1 MLEPSTWTTCSAR
14 LQPDD
19 GREGSEEGGV
29 VISERLLT
37 IARCPDCGGRL
48 AAAGVEAAACRGCG
62 RAFAGTAGYLDLRP
76 RTAFDEQTRYLDEAL
91 HADARHERV
100 SPPLLA
106 SGVRHAMLLKFLRP
120 GPSDAVIDLGC
131 GSGRT
136 LVWNQESGAYQV
148 GVDVSPFFARE
159 ALSGPDLA
167 LGDLRSL
174 PFADGAFTKG
184 YALDVFEHLSREGL
198 AGVLREAARVLQP
211 GGRLFVYSHVRKNSR
226 LALGLRLI
234 NRVTGLMHRLGVLDL
249 TQEHLRKSDHLNPL
263 ADIPDLEQ
271 VVGEAGFRVA
281 RIRYYTPL
289 VGGFIENILVRTA
302 ERWMARRA
310 AASEGGGGERRECG
324 DRAAY
329 TRVARKEAQDWIARG
344 GVVLAGLR
352 ALTFVMKID
361 VLLFGRVRSGP
372 FFALLEKR
380 AE

>member
-1 MLEPSTWTTCSAR
+1 
-14 LQPDD
+14 
-19 GREGSEEGGV
+19 
-29 VISERLLT
+29 VIAERLLT

-48 AAAGVEAAACRGCG
+48 AAAGPDQAACQGCG

-76 RTAFDEQTRYLDEAL
+76 KSAFDEQTRYLDEAL

-106 SGVRHAMLLKFLRP
+106 SGVRHDMLRKFLRP
-120 GPSDAVIDLGC
+120 APGDVVIDLGC

-136 LVWNQESGAYQV
+136 LVWNRESGAYQV

-159 ALSGPDLA
+159 ALSAADFV
-167 LGDLRSL
+167 LGDLRRL
-174 PFADGAFTKG
+174 PFTDGAFTKG

-198 AGVLREAARVLQP
+198 AGVLHEAARVLQP
-211 GGRLFVYSHVRKNSR
+211 GGQLFVYSHVRKNSR
-226 LALGLRLI
+226 LAFGLRLI
-234 NRVTGLMHRLGVLDL
+234 NRVAGSMHRLGVVDL

-263 ADIPDLEQ
+263 ADIPDLERA
-271 VVGEAGFRVA
+271 VGEAGFRVA

-302 ERWMARRA
+302 EQWMVRRAARRA
-310 AASEGGGGERRECG
+310 SASEGTAGEGRQDG
-324 DRAAY
+324 NRAAY
-329 TRVARKEAQDWIARG
+329 LRAARKEAQDRIARG
-344 GVVLAGLR
+344 GLVLAGLK
-352 ALTFVMKID
+352 ALTVVMQID

-380 AE
+380 AG